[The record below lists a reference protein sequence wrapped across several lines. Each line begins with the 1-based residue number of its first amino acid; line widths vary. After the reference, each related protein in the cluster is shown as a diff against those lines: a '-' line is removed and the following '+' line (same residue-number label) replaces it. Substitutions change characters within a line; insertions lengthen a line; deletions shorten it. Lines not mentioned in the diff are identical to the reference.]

1 LIRAALLSDLNS
13 LVEIASK
20 IREQMKSVNL
30 KQWLGNYPNYEDF
43 YKDLQLQGL
52 FVYELNGII
61 VGSISILPEN
71 DPPYREIN
79 WDSLEAV
86 VIHRI
91 MVNPSFQRTGIASEL
106 FRFAIDYGREKGYV
120 SLKIDTHP
128 DNQKMQNL
136 ISKFN
141 FKYKGYIKS
150 INRLAYE
157 IML

>member
-1 LIRAALLSDLNS
+1 MIRAALLSDLNS

-43 YKDLQLQGL
+43 YKDFQLQGL
-52 FVYELNGII
+52 FVYELNEII

-79 WDSLEAV
+79 WDSSEAV

-91 MVNPSFQRTGIASEL
+91 MVDPSFQRIGIASKL
-106 FRFAIDYGREKGYV
+106 FRFAINYGREKEYV

-136 ISKFN
+136 ICKFN

>member
-43 YKDLQLQGL
+43 YKDFQLQGL
-52 FVYELNGII
+52 FVYELNEII

-79 WDSLEAV
+79 WDSSEAV

-91 MVNPSFQRTGIASEL
+91 MVDPSFQRIGIASKL
-106 FRFAIDYGREKGYV
+106 FRFAINYGREKEYV

-136 ISKFN
+136 ICKFN